1 MLPLPSMLMSLIH
14 PPHRYVCEIAPPTK
28 RGRLATIVQV
38 FVTIGICLGYFM
50 CYGTVRVSSSLSW
63 RLPLAFQSGI
73 ALFLAVA
80 SSFYLPQ
87 SPRWLAYKGRRE
99 EASLAWDKLGV
110 SSAEREKDL
119 LQNPTATVEAVTRP
133 TEAVKL
139 GFIEKIRR
147 DVVASI
153 SIFRGDSRKPMI
165 LGVFLMSMQQL
176 SGIDGVLYVSL
187 LHFLGSMSPST
198 SNSGSTRLCSSN
210 KLVSPRPK
218 PHFSRLASPQSLF
231 AYSRY

>member
-1 MLPLPSMLMSLIH
+1 MNLID

-38 FVTIGICLGYFM
+38 FVTIGICVGYFM
-50 CYGTVRVSSSLSW
+50 CYGTVRVPSSLSW

-99 EASLAWDKLGV
+99 EASLVWDKLGV

-119 LQNPTATVEAVTRP
+119 LQNPTATVEAAKRP

-139 GFIEKIRR
+139 GFFEKIRR

-153 SIFRGDSRKPMI
+153 GIFGGDSRKPML

-187 LHFLGSMSPST
+187 LHFLRCRILGFLSPST
-198 SNSGSTRLCSSN
+198 SNSSSTRLCSSN

-231 AYSRY
+231 VYSRS